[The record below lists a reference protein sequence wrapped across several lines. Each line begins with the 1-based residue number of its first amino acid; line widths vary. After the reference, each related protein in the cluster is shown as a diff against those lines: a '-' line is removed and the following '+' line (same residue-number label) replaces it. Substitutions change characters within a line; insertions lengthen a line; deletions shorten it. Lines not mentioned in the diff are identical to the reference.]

1 MDNSIY
7 KKCTECGQTKHIS
20 EFSKSYP
27 NRCKTCV
34 AEHTRQMRAAEK
46 LKAKVKATGEVIDVE
61 PSGTM
66 QVLCGSF
73 ITKDGRRMPG
83 TALEFEKAIDWEQRR
98 YEIAKEIMKGFSAN
112 SHNQCVDA
120 SSETLAQWS
129 ISGPDELDA
138 ELCIKD
144 GMNYQIAEI
153 HLGDVES
160 SNILCKEIA
169 RRWNEFEEWHE
180 CKENTEDAPERNTP
194 CLLRT
199 ECKEITTGIVE
210 VGYLTSVWG
219 EYGWTEDYLDDFD
232 ESEFEVTITHWK
244 PINKPKGVE
253 E

>member
-1 MDNSIY
+1 MHRVRANKAY
-7 KKCTECGQTKHIS
+7 FK
-20 EFSKSYP
+20 FSKSYP

-129 ISGPDELDA
+129 ISGADALIA
-138 ELCIKD
+138 ELK
-144 GMNYQIAEI
+144 
-153 HLGDVES
+153 
-160 SNILCKEIA
+160 
-169 RRWNEFEEWHE
+169 
-180 CKENTEDAPERNTP
+180 
-194 CLLRT
+194 
-199 ECKEITTGIVE
+199 
-210 VGYLTSVWG
+210 
-219 EYGWTEDYLDDFD
+219 
-232 ESEFEVTITHWK
+232 
-244 PINKPKGVE
+244 KGGKG
-253 E
+253 

>member
-1 MDNSIY
+1 MDY
-7 KKCTECGQTKHIS
+7 LEVKKCEVCGKTKHIS

-66 QVLCGSF
+66 LVSCGSF
-73 ITKDGRRMPG
+73 ITKDGRKIPG

-129 ISGPDELDA
+129 ISGADA
-138 ELCIKD
+138 L
-144 GMNYQIAEI
+144 IAK
-153 HLGDVES
+153 L
-160 SNILCKEIA
+160 K
-169 RRWNEFEEWHE
+169 
-180 CKENTEDAPERNTP
+180 
-194 CLLRT
+194 
-199 ECKEITTGIVE
+199 
-210 VGYLTSVWG
+210 
-219 EYGWTEDYLDDFD
+219 
-232 ESEFEVTITHWK
+232 
-244 PINKPKGVE
+244 KGVE